1 MSFQDIS
8 KIAGSAMAA
17 QTVRLN
23 TIASNLAN
31 ADSAAGSE
39 GETYRA
45 RKPVFSA
52 VMDGPGASGAG
63 GRVQVLDVVQS
74 DEPLR
79 KVYEPGHPMAN
90 ADGMVFYPNVNQV
103 AEMTDM
109 MSASRAFETNVEVLG
124 RIKSMLV
131 SFIFGSIDALKGA
144 GLADWMPAQ
153 LLNLPLSE
161 QGLAWLVPSVM
172 VLGVAVVIDRMLG
185 KHSEAIA

>member
-1 MSFQDIS
+1 MTFKDIS
-8 KIAGSAMAA
+8 QIAGSAMAA

-31 ADSAAGSE
+31 ADSVAGSE
-39 GETYRA
+39 GEAYRA
-45 RKPVFSA
+45 RKPVFAA
-52 VMDGPGASGAG
+52 VMQQGLGAADGSSA
-63 GRVQVLDVVQS
+63 RVQVLDVVES

-124 RIKSMLV
+124 RIKAMQQSL
-131 SFIFGSIDALKGA
+131 LK
-144 GLADWMPAQ
+144 
-153 LLNLPLSE
+153 
-161 QGLAWLVPSVM
+161 
-172 VLGVAVVIDRMLG
+172 LGEG
-185 KHSEAIA
+185 

>member
-1 MSFQDIS
+1 MSFKNIS
-8 KIAGSAMAA
+8 EIAGSAMAA

-31 ADSAAGSE
+31 ADSVAGTE
-39 GETYRA
+39 ADTYRA

-52 VMDGPGASGAG
+52 VLNAGVDDQGSVG
-63 GRVQVLDVVQS
+63 GRVQVLDVVES
-74 DEPLR
+74 SEPLR

-124 RIKSMLV
+124 RIRTMQQSL
-131 SFIFGSIDALKGA
+131 LK
-144 GLADWMPAQ
+144 
-153 LLNLPLSE
+153 
-161 QGLAWLVPSVM
+161 
-172 VLGVAVVIDRMLG
+172 LGEG
-185 KHSEAIA
+185 

>member
-1 MSFQDIS
+1 MSFKNIS
-8 KIAGSAMAA
+8 EIAGSAMAA

-31 ADSAAGSE
+31 ADSVAGTE
-39 GETYRA
+39 GDTYRA

-52 VMDGPGASGAG
+52 MVGDAGDNSASANGK
-63 GRVQVLDVVQS
+63 VQVLDVVES
-74 DEPLR
+74 SEPLR

-124 RIKSMLV
+124 RIRTMQQSL
-131 SFIFGSIDALKGA
+131 LK
-144 GLADWMPAQ
+144 
-153 LLNLPLSE
+153 
-161 QGLAWLVPSVM
+161 
-172 VLGVAVVIDRMLG
+172 LGEG
-185 KHSEAIA
+185 